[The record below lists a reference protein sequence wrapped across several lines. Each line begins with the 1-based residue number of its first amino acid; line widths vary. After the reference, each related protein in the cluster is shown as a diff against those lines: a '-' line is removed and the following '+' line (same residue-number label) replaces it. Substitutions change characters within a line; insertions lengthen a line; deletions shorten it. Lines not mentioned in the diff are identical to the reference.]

1 MMSTDR
7 TEQLRAIRDELVNLK
22 ESPLYEYRQRN
33 GYFPVIG
40 QGDHFA
46 GIMFIGEAPGKNEA
60 ETGRPFCGAS
70 GRVLD
75 ELLATIDLERSKVYV
90 TNIVK
95 DRPPNNRDPLKTEID
110 LYAPFLERQIGII
123 RPKVIATL
131 GRFSMEFILRRFGA
145 FQANQKISQLHGT
158 VVKVRTAYGRA
169 SVVPLYHPAAAL
181 YNASQRDTL
190 EKDFQV
196 LKQFIGNRESGTM
209 RLL

>member
-1 MMSTDR
+1 MSTDR

-22 ESPLYEYRQRN
+22 ESPLYDYRQRN

-40 QGDHFA
+40 QGDHYA
-46 GIMFIGEAPGKNEA
+46 DIMFIGEAPGKNEA

-70 GRVLD
+70 GRILD
-75 ELLATIDLERSKVYV
+75 ELLASIQLERTDVYV

-123 RPKVIATL
+123 QPKVIATL

-158 VVKVRTAYGRA
+158 VIKVRTAYGRA

-196 LKQFIGNRESGTM
+196 LKQFISAGESGTM
-209 RLL
+209 KLL

>member
-1 MMSTDR
+1 MSTDR
-7 TEQLRAIRDELVNLK
+7 TDQLRAIRDELVNLK
-22 ESPLYEYRQRN
+22 ESPLYDYRQRN

-40 QGDHFA
+40 QGDHYA
-46 GIMFIGEAPGKNEA
+46 DIMFIGEAPGKNEA

-75 ELLATIDLERSKVYV
+75 ELLATIDLERTKVYV

-123 RPKVIATL
+123 QPKVIATL

-145 FQANQKISQLHGT
+145 FQANQKISQLHGA
-158 VVKVRTAYGRA
+158 VIRVRAAYGRA

-196 LKQFIGNRESGTM
+196 LKQFISQGESGTM
-209 RLL
+209 KLL

>member
-22 ESPLYEYRQRN
+22 ESPLYDYRQRN

-40 QGDHFA
+40 QGDHYA
-46 GIMFIGEAPGKNEA
+46 DIMFIGEAPGKNEA

-70 GRVLD
+70 GRILD
-75 ELLATIDLERSKVYV
+75 ELLASIQLERPDVYV

-123 RPKVIATL
+123 QPKVIATL

-158 VVKVRTAYGRA
+158 VIKVRTAYGRA

-196 LKQFIGNRESGTM
+196 LKQFISAGESGTM
-209 RLL
+209 KLL

>member
-1 MMSTDR
+1 MSTDR
-7 TEQLRAIRDELVNLK
+7 TDQLRAIRDELVNLK
-22 ESPLYEYRQRN
+22 ESPLYDYRQRN

-40 QGDHFA
+40 QGDHYA
-46 GIMFIGEAPGKNEA
+46 DIMFIGEAPGKNEA

-75 ELLATIDLERSKVYV
+75 ELLATIDLERTKVYV

-123 RPKVIATL
+123 QPKVIATL

-145 FQANQKISQLHGT
+145 FQANQKISQLHGA
-158 VVKVRTAYGRA
+158 VIRVRAAYGRA
-169 SVVPLYHPAAAL
+169 SVVPLFHPAAAL
-181 YNASQRDTL
+181 YNASQRETL

-196 LKQFIGNRESGTM
+196 LKQFISQGESGTM
-209 RLL
+209 KLL